1 MLLAGVIYMHPI
13 SDLRIGGTSRRNWRM
28 FTALCGNEALKNVL
42 FVTTMWN
49 QVSHEVGEVREA
61 KLRDS
66 DGIFKPILGEWGGFL
81 RHDNTLDSAQAIV
94 HQLVGNHPVALRI
107 QRELVDMGKGLF
119 DTDAGI
125 EFREELVE
133 LGRKHQQELRKVTA
147 EMQAA
152 LKAQDKEMK
161 KGFQMERPLPGTDH
175 ESNLDLISIEA
186 LEALGFPLGSH
197 FLIKSKITGTMLHSS
212 WHFIADGTPL
222 SIWDMDDDPV
232 HTTHK
237 VWYFLL
243 STTILENILSEA
255 CIL

>member
-1 MLLAGVIYMHPI
+1 
-13 SDLRIGGTSRRNWRM
+13 
-28 FTALCGNEALKNVL
+28 
-42 FVTTMWN
+42 
-49 QVSHEVGEVREA
+49 
-61 KLRDS
+61 
-66 DGIFKPILGEWGGFL
+66 
-81 RHDNTLDSAQAIV
+81 
-94 HQLVGNHPVALRI
+94 
-107 QRELVDMGKGLF
+107 
-119 DTDAGI
+119 
-125 EFREELVE
+125 
-133 LGRKHQQELRKVTA
+133 
-147 EMQAA
+147 
-152 LKAQDKEMK
+152 MK

-232 HTTHK
+232 HKTHK